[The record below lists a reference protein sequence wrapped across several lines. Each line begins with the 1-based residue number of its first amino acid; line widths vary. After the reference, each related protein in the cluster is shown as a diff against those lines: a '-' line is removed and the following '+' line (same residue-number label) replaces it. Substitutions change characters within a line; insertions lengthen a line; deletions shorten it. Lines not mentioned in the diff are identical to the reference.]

1 MKEVTVIAIA
11 IIAIAAIFI
20 SMVIFAPEPDPNY
33 SRMRSCLGVSPSDA
47 HRLECTKLVYGE
59 DK

>member
-33 SRMRSCLGVSPSDA
+33 SRMQSCLGVNASDA

>member
-1 MKEVTVIAIA
+1 MKEGTVYAISS
-11 IIAIAAIFI
+11 ISIAAVLI

-33 SRMRSCLGVSPSDA
+33 SRMQSCLGVNASDA